1 MPSSPTFGINQTLL
15 LNTPQPL
22 TAHRMYPSE
31 RDNETGLIPSILWLV
46 HLLSPSL
53 FTLLHKVAKKPLPL
67 VTPVFSL

>member
-1 MPSSPTFGINQTLL
+1 MN
-15 LNTPQPL
+15 
-22 TAHRMYPSE
+22 PSE
-31 RDNETGLIPSILWLV
+31 KGNETGLIPSILWLV